1 MTDGEQTKGEVSA
14 DMHSSLI
21 GKIQKA
27 NLYAQEPDRVNFQQ
41 FSATFRG
48 EHDSYT
54 VSYNQGTWKCTCNFF
69 SSWDVCSHT
78 MTIQKIL
85 GVMLPRQ
92 ESQPAQEPVEAVAQ
106 A

>member
-1 MTDGEQTKGEVSA
+1 
-14 DMHSSLI
+14 MHSSLI

-54 VSYNQGTWKCTCNFF
+54 VSYREGTWKCSCNFF
-69 SSWDVCSHT
+69 AGWGVCSHT
-78 MTIQKIL
+78 MTIQKLL

-92 ESQPAQEPVEAVAQ
+92 DSQSADRTAEAEAVAQ

>member
-1 MTDGEQTKGEVSA
+1 
-14 DMHSSLI
+14 MHSSLI

-27 NLYAQEPDRVNFQQ
+27 NRYAQEPDRVSFRQ

-54 VSYNQGTWKCTCNFF
+54 VSYSDGKWHCSCNFF
-69 SSWDVCSHT
+69 SGWGVCSHT
-78 MTIQKIL
+78 MTVQKLL
-85 GVMLPRQ
+85 GVMIPRQ
-92 ESQPAQEPVEAVAQ
+92 AGSNAEQPTEAAAQ

>member
-1 MTDGEQTKGEVSA
+1 
-14 DMHSSLI
+14 MHSSLI

-27 NLYAQEPDRVNFQQ
+27 SRYAQEPERINFRQ

-48 EHDSYT
+48 EHDDYT
-54 VSYNQGTWKCTCNFF
+54 VSYNDGTWTCSCNFF
-69 SSWDVCSHT
+69 GKWGLCSHT
-78 MTIQKIL
+78 MTIQKLL

-92 ESQPAQEPVEAVAQ
+92 EGEPTSQAAGVIAQ

>member
-1 MTDGEQTKGEVSA
+1 
-14 DMHSSLI
+14 MHSSLI

-27 NLYAQEPDRVNFQQ
+27 NLYAQEPDRVSFQQ

-48 EHDSYT
+48 EHDSYA
-54 VSYNQGTWKCTCNFF
+54 VSFSQGVWKCSCNFF
-69 SSWDVCSHT
+69 ASWGVCSHT
-78 MTIQKIL
+78 MTIQRLL

-92 ESQPAQEPVEAVAQ
+92 EAQSVEQPAEAVAQ

>member
-1 MTDGEQTKGEVSA
+1 
-14 DMHSSLI
+14 MHSSLI

-27 NLYAQEPDRVNFQQ
+27 NLYSQEPDRVNFQQ

-54 VSYNQGTWKCTCNFF
+54 VSYSEGNWKCSCNFF
-69 SSWDVCSHT
+69 SSWGVCSHT

-92 ESQPAQEPVEAVAQ
+92 ESETAQPATEVATQ

>member
-1 MTDGEQTKGEVSA
+1 
-14 DMHSSLI
+14 MHSSLI

-27 NLYAQEPDRVNFQQ
+27 NRYVQEPDRVSFQQ
-41 FSATFRG
+41 FSATFKG

-54 VSYNQGTWKCTCNFF
+54 VSYASGNWQCSCNFF
-69 SSWDVCSHT
+69 HNWGVCSHT
-78 MTIQKIL
+78 MAIQKLL

-92 ESQPAQEPVEAVAQ
+92 STETSAEPAEVAAQ

>member
-1 MTDGEQTKGEVSA
+1 
-14 DMHSSLI
+14 MHSSLI

-27 NLYAQEPDRVNFQQ
+27 NRYAQEPERINFEK
-41 FSATFRG
+41 FSATFKG

-54 VSYNQGTWKCTCNFF
+54 VSYDHGIWKCGCNFF
-69 SSWDVCSHT
+69 SGWGVCSHT
-78 MTIQKIL
+78 MTFQKLL

-92 ESQPAQEPVEAVAQ
+92 EGSIREQDAEAAIQ

>member
-1 MTDGEQTKGEVSA
+1 
-14 DMHSSLI
+14 MHSSLI

-27 NLYAQEPDRVNFQQ
+27 NRYVREPERVNFEQ
-41 FSATFRG
+41 FSASFRG

-54 VSYNQGTWKCTCNFF
+54 VSYSKGTWQCSCNFF
-69 SSWDVCSHT
+69 ASWGICSHT
-78 MTIQKIL
+78 MTLQKLL

-92 ESQPAQEPVEAVAQ
+92 QADAAPQQTEVRAQ